1 MDVVLHLFCFHSF
14 VAEISISG
22 PVIWNFSEF
31 IHCCVCVYVCVCVF
45 VFVFVFVFTVL
56 KNMCTSHFTLLLSS
70 SFLLQ

>member
-31 IHCCVCVYVCVCVF
+31 IHCCCVCVYVYVCVCVC
-45 VFVFVFVFTVL
+45 VFVFTVL
-56 KNMCTSHFTLLLSS
+56 KNTCTSHFTLPLSS